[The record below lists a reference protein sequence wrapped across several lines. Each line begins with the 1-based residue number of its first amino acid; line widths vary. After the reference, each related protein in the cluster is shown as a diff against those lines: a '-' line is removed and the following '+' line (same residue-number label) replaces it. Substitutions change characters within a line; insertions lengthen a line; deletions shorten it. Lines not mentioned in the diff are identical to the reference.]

1 MYRCHDIYIYMY
13 IYVLIYIYI
22 YICNCIYIC
31 TNQNAICVFW
41 ALCPLEWAYFTL
53 PEGTPSNCLE
63 PLTLPLYRIWLGQG
77 QMLRILWQVDRPG
90 SKAWVTFWRFQSDD
104 FVFTLDGNKWN
115 ISPPWDCFSLYSAKL
130 RPTES
135 LRHPIKRMLTTCL
148 SLRFPWLLVTEAEA
162 SFREVEHWLA
172 FWDENPNR
180 EPPIINRLNRYP
192 IHFRHFWNGRWFCV
206 FCVYHILERPSRI
219 LKKPELY
226 CTSFC
231 HCGWNL
237 TWISKDASPENRLP
251 LENYWFIISFPT
263 QLVIFWVNPPSDRK
277 SDPEADAR
285 AAGQGYGHAVRG
297 SGRTTDL
304 E

>member
-1 MYRCHDIYIYMY
+1 M
-13 IYVLIYIYI
+13 
-22 YICNCIYIC
+22 
-31 TNQNAICVFW
+31 
-41 ALCPLEWAYFTL
+41 
-53 PEGTPSNCLE
+53 
-63 PLTLPLYRIWLGQG
+63 
-77 QMLRILWQVDRPG
+77 
-90 SKAWVTFWRFQSDD
+90 
-104 FVFTLDGNKWN
+104 
-115 ISPPWDCFSLYSAKL
+115 
-130 RPTES
+130 
-135 LRHPIKRMLTTCL
+135 
-148 SLRFPWLLVTEAEA
+148 TEAEA

-172 FWDENPNR
+172 FRDEDPNR
-180 EPPIINRLNRYP
+180 EPPIINRYP
-192 IHFRHFWNGRWFCV
+192 IHFRHFWNGRCFCV
-206 FCVYHILERPSRI
+206 FCVYHILEKPSRI

-263 QLVIFWVNPPSDRK
+263 QLVMFGVNPPSDRK